1 MRKAPLAFIVLAL
14 VGCTGANPSPT
25 SPRYLADAAAAPTTA
40 PAAESNFTVKLP
52 PHRFADALRPDSP
65 FGINTALRPDAP
77 DLEPRLRAMQ
87 DAGMKWGRQDFNWPR
102 IETEPGK
109 YDWAPYDRLV
119 DRCRA
124 HGILLL
130 ADLTGAPAF
139 HDPRTPAGVKAYA
152 DFARAA
158 VEHFRGRVEYWQ
170 IWNEPNG
177 GYWKGSPE
185 QYAALLAASGKAI
198 HEASA
203 DAKVVGLNM
212 AFCDIVWAE
221 RILRLVPYDC
231 FDVAAFHPYR
241 PPSAPEE
248 RLDWW
253 ELDQYVKSWHK
264 NDLTPDYPLVHMTL
278 LEQADELIK
287 VLSRFGKPKPLWVT
301 EMCWNTHIHPY
312 GTSELRQADL
322 LVRLYA
328 QAIASRKI
336 DKVFWW
342 TLRDVGD
349 RQFDQADMVGL
360 MRHDLSPKYGYY
372 AYAFMARMLEGKRW
386 VRNDS
391 WGPDVYASVFADD
404 ATGEDLIV
412 AWSPKPYAYV
422 RVSNPTGLTFY
433 DVYGTRRFVPHDR
446 VRTASLPVP
455 LGESPVY
462 IVGTKGIK
470 AQVRPD
476 PGW

>member
-139 HDPRTPAGVKAYA
+139 HDPRTPAGVKADA

-177 GYWKGSPE
+177 G
-185 QYAALLAASGKAI
+185 
-198 HEASA
+198 
-203 DAKVVGLNM
+203 
-212 AFCDIVWAE
+212 
-221 RILRLVPYDC
+221 
-231 FDVAAFHPYR
+231 
-241 PPSAPEE
+241 
-248 RLDWW
+248 
-253 ELDQYVKSWHK
+253 
-264 NDLTPDYPLVHMTL
+264 
-278 LEQADELIK
+278 
-287 VLSRFGKPKPLWVT
+287 
-301 EMCWNTHIHPY
+301 
-312 GTSELRQADL
+312 
-322 LVRLYA
+322 
-328 QAIASRKI
+328 
-336 DKVFWW
+336 
-342 TLRDVGD
+342 
-349 RQFDQADMVGL
+349 
-360 MRHDLSPKYGYY
+360 
-372 AYAFMARMLEGKRW
+372 
-386 VRNDS
+386 
-391 WGPDVYASVFADD
+391 
-404 ATGEDLIV
+404 
-412 AWSPKPYAYV
+412 
-422 RVSNPTGLTFY
+422 
-433 DVYGTRRFVPHDR
+433 
-446 VRTASLPVP
+446 
-455 LGESPVY
+455 
-462 IVGTKGIK
+462 
-470 AQVRPD
+470 
-476 PGW
+476 